1 MGSSSGRGSPTRSI
15 GTDGQ
20 VDLSGGNLV
29 NIWQKY
35 VLLEGTVRMLRED
48 NEQLLDDKTRA
59 LQVGHELNPWM
70 LQIPVLQLFFL
81 GGPEFKLP

>member
-1 MGSSSGRGSPTRSI
+1 MGSSGRGSPTRSI

-35 VLLEGTVRMLRED
+35 VLLEGTVRMLRKD

-59 LQVGHELNPWM
+59 LQVA
-70 LQIPVLQLFFL
+70 
-81 GGPEFKLP
+81 PEFKPGMLQVLF